1 MLLTDAAVLTACRAG
16 GGGGGG
22 DSGGVGRGG
31 DYGDGG
37 AGGGGGGGGVGSS
50 GAGLCVP
57 RGQTT
62 VASEALL
69 AGGFALALLLA
80 WLFGG
85 HHTTSPAG
93 A

>member
-16 GGGGGG
+16 GGGG
-22 DSGGVGRGG
+22 DGGVGRGG
-31 DYGDGG
+31 DDGDGG
-37 AGGGGGGGGVGSS
+37 AGGGGGGGVGSS

-57 RGQTT
+57 CGQTT